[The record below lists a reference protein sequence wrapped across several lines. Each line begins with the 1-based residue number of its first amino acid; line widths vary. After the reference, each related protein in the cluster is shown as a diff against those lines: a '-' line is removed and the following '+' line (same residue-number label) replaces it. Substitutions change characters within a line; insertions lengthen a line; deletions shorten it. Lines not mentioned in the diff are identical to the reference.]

1 MPVRCLVL
9 TADPDVLEDLLR
21 LAAAAGTEIE
31 VAPDA
36 GAARRSWAAAPLVVV
51 ATDALPS
58 LERSRLPRR
67 GGVVLLHD
75 DLDDAEVWQRA
86 VGVGAEHVVFLP
98 DAERWLSERLA
109 DAAEGGTA
117 TAPVV
122 AVLGGRGGAG
132 ATTFACA
139 LGLTAARTG
148 RRALLVDGDP
158 LGGGVDLVL
167 GGEDDR
173 GVRWPDLA
181 GTRGRVPSAALV
193 DALPTVH
200 GLSVLSWD
208 RGPVLSVPVEAVR
221 AVLDAGRRAADL
233 VVVDLP
239 RVLDDASRAVLAAS
253 TTALL
258 VVPAEVRAAA
268 AASPGRRVRR
278 RAVRRPAPGRARTR
292 PVGPRGRGGGGG
304 ARAPAARGPARR
316 AGAGPRAGARDAAG
330 GARARTAGDGLHR
343 AAGGADAGAARAG
356 GVRGHGELPVS
367 RRAVR
372 GRWVHVLGRFA
383 GWHS

>member
-1 MPVRCLVL
+1 MTARSLVL

-21 LAAAAGTEIE
+21 LAAAAGTDLE

-36 GAARRSWAAAPLVVV
+36 GSARRSWGGAPLVVV

-67 GGVVLLHD
+67 SGVVLLHD
-75 DLDDAEVWQRA
+75 DLDDADVWQRA

-98 DAERWLSERLA
+98 DAERWLTERLA

-148 RRALLVDGDP
+148 RHALLVDGDP

-193 DALPTVH
+193 DALPRVH
-200 GLSVLSWD
+200 DLSVLSWD

-221 AVLDAGRRAADL
+221 AVLECGRRAADL

-239 RVLDDASRAVLAAS
+239 RVLDDASRVVLAAA
-253 TTALL
+253 TTTVL

-268 AASPGRRVRR
+268 AASRVATSVGGLCADLRLV
-278 RAVRRPAPGRARTR
+278 VRGPAPSGLAAEAVAGALGLPLLADLRAEPGLDLALEHGT
-292 PVGPRGRGGGGG
+292 PPGARGRGPL
-304 ARAPAARGPARR
+304 A
-316 AGAGPRAGARDAAG
+316 
-330 GARARTAGDGLHR
+330 TACTSLLEELLPVPLGR
-343 AAGGADAGAARAG
+343 AA
-356 GVRGHGELPVS
+356 
-367 RRAVR
+367 
-372 GRWVHVLGRFA
+372 
-383 GWHS
+383 